1 MRPSAVLPSRT
12 SSHRPGLQLRRGVT
26 LVEVG
31 IVMIIMGLIAAMII
45 PKIGSGIAS
54 RELDRVS
61 QQLVTD
67 LRTAGQLATRHRR
80 PVRFQAVG
88 TSGYEIV
95 DKATTTKSYVK
106 RSFGAT
112 SGANAS
118 FATLPTL
125 DFYPNGILGT
135 TSSTVTFP
143 VSMTVTVNGKSR
155 RVTVSRVG
163 FVRRP

>member
-1 MRPSAVLPSRT
+1 MSLFAASPIRT
-12 SSHRPGLQLRRGVT
+12 SSRRSRLQLRRGVT

-31 IVMIIMGLIAAMII
+31 VVMIIMGLIAAMII
-45 PKIGSGIAS
+45 PRIGSGIAG

-88 TSGYEIV
+88 TTGYEIV
-95 DKATTTKSYVK
+95 DKATTTTSYVK
-106 RSFGAT
+106 RNFGAG
-112 SGANAS
+112 SGNAS

-125 DFYPNGILGT
+125 DFYPNGIVGAT
-135 TSSTVTFP
+135 TSTVTFP
-143 VSMTVTVNGKSR
+143 VAMTVTVNGKSR
-155 RVTVSRVG
+155 QVTMTRVG